1 MRDLSLDPLLSQAR
15 FQISAPTRAAC
26 PPESGPEIAF
36 CGRSNAGKSSALN
49 VLTGQKNLARVSKT
63 PGRTQLI
70 NFFQLGETTAALVD
84 LPGYGY
90 AKVPEAMKR
99 EWQKHLGEFLEKRAS
114 LKGLVVLMD
123 IRLPMTALD
132 AQLLAFADA
141 RNLETLI
148 LLTKSD
154 KLSHNQAAKARL
166 AMTKVRPESTIVIFS
181 ALHKVGLQ
189 EASLWITDRIAPNP

>member
-1 MRDLSLDPLLSQAR
+1 M
-15 FQISAPTRAAC
+15 
-26 PPESGPEIAF
+26 
-36 CGRSNAGKSSALN
+36 
-49 VLTGQKNLARVSKT
+49 LTGQKNLARVSKT

-70 NFFQLGETTAALVD
+70 NFFELGDTDAALVD

-99 EWQKHLGEFLEKRAS
+99 EWQKHLGDFLEHRVT
-114 LKGLVVLMD
+114 LRGLVVLMD

-154 KLSHNQAAKARL
+154 KLSHNQAAKARM
-166 AMTKVRPESTIVIFS
+166 AMVKIRPESTILVFS
-181 ALHKVGLQ
+181 ALHKVGQ
-189 EASLWITDRIAPNP
+189 QDASAWIVERIHATP